1 MTRTEFTEV
10 LAQYVDAR
18 VREQVASDQAEA
30 LRARLFEVLF
40 PAPAPEEE
48 K

>member
-30 LRARLFEVLF
+30 LKARLFEERGLDGHGG
-40 PAPAPEEE
+40 
-48 K
+48 